1 MKKIKRQPKITRN
14 FQTKNLTKEQFFKLK
29 STKVLTAGTGRI
41 AAKTL
46 VNLTNSGVGTIGI
59 IENEKA
65 ELILSEIEKYNYN
78 ALIKIHNEPLN
89 STNADAIIQEY
100 DLIVDCLPNYDLK
113 FRLNELAVKYNKPL
127 IYSNVTENYVQIAM
141 IIPHTTA
148 CLNCMYSPEDLANH
162 IYSPQTAILS
172 NAASA
177 ILADIATDFIL
188 EKGHYSPDKMIS
200 YFHPT
205 QKFNQITLTRKE
217 NCPVCAKI
225 KASL

>member
-78 ALIKIHNEPLN
+78 AMDFKPIDFDLN
-89 STNADAIIQEY
+89 TISKD
-100 DLIVDCLPNYDLK
+100 VMK
-113 FRLNELAVKYNKPL
+113 
-127 IYSNVTENYVQIAM
+127 
-141 IIPHTTA
+141 
-148 CLNCMYSPEDLANH
+148 
-162 IYSPQTAILS
+162 
-172 NAASA
+172 
-177 ILADIATDFIL
+177 
-188 EKGHYSPDKMIS
+188 EKWLFCEFTGKGDG
-200 YFHPT
+200 
-205 QKFNQITLTRKE
+205 
-217 NCPVCAKI
+217 
-225 KASL
+225 